1 MSVVARTVC
10 RHIKLPDG
18 SYAAQTMVLGANTTG
33 REFLTKLEVKVKD
46 SLPEG
51 TLSFAAAEGAA
62 ETQLNLDDKVLDA
75 IKGGVEE
82 TRKKKRG
89 PARAL
94 SRWSVRGS

>member
-18 SYAAQTMVLGANTTG
+18 SLAVQTMVLGASTTG

-62 ETQLNLDDKVLDA
+62 ETQLSLDDKVLEA
-75 IKGGVEE
+75 IKGA
-82 TRKKKRG
+82 TRKGEKKTG
-89 PARAL
+89 TSASPVA
-94 SRWSVRGS
+94 SK